1 MRTVLVAE
9 PRAGAS
15 YILDVLQAAYSEV
28 TLITSPGGRLD
39 YYKWLLEDSRVIWLT
54 RDNKQEQ
61 RNSWII
67 AHQSNKWHWTSE
79 HKNRLIELIPR
90 VTYSKE
96 ADDEFHNRIILIDT
110 LHQLKLPHHIA
121 TTYEQLLIDG
131 ELHPY
136 KIKEQL
142 GIHNATQPVYIA
154 TPYKHLRAEYII
166 NKNITF

>member
-15 YILDVLQAAYSEV
+15 YILDVLQAAYGTV
-28 TLITSPGGRLD
+28 TLVINQVETLD

-54 RDNKQEQ
+54 RNNKQDQ
-61 RNSWII
+61 LCSWLI
-67 AHQSNKWHWTSE
+67 AHQLNKWHWTSE
-79 HKNRLIELIPR
+79 YKDRLIELIPR
-90 VTYSKE
+90 VKYSKE
-96 ADDEFHNRIILIDT
+96 ADDEFVKRIECVELLT
-110 LHQLKLPHHIA
+110 QYKLSNHIS
-121 TTYEQLLIDG
+121 TTYDQLLIDG
-131 ELHPY
+131 ELHPF

>member
-15 YILDVLQAAYSEV
+15 YILDVLQAAYGTV
-28 TLITSPGGRLD
+28 TLVTSQIETLD

-54 RDNKQEQ
+54 RNNKQEQ
-61 RNSWII
+61 HSSWII
-67 AHQSNKWHWTSE
+67 AYQLNKWHWTSE
-79 HKNRLIELIPR
+79 HKDRLIEFIPR

-96 ADDEFHNRIILIDT
+96 ADDEFVKRIDFVNL
-110 LHQLKLPHHIA
+110 LYQYNLSNHIS
-121 TTYEQLLIDG
+121 TTYEHLLIDN

-136 KIKEQL
+136 KIKERL
-142 GIHNATQPVYIA
+142 GIHNAIQPVYIA
-154 TPYKHLRAEYII
+154 TPYKHSRAEYII